1 MKELALRLKKGD
13 ELKEVIQNLNI
24 ETGVILSSVG
34 SLSYA
39 DIRLA
44 KALDHLKLKED
55 LELISLNGTISLN
68 DMHLH
73 LCVSDQKGR
82 CYGGHLKKAIVNT
95 TVELVI
101 GVLEEYTS
109 CRREDQTTGYKEIE
123 FVRK

>member
-44 KALDHLKLKED
+44 KALDHMELKED

-68 DMHLH
+68 DTPGNEGKTG
-73 LCVSDQKGR
+73 SYQ
-82 CYGGHLKKAIVNT
+82 AI
-95 TVELVI
+95 
-101 GVLEEYTS
+101 
-109 CRREDQTTGYKEIE
+109 
-123 FVRK
+123 